1 MLDEFA
7 VLLDKWVDLVRSVE
21 SADELAKMYYDKI
34 FAKVDVSNHG
44 L

>member
-7 VLLDKWVDLVRSVE
+7 VLLDKWVDLVQGVE
-21 SADELAKMYYDKI
+21 SADELAEIYYDEI
-34 FAKVDVSNHG
+34 FARVDVSKHG